1 MTKRDYYE
9 VLGVSRNAGQDEIKK
24 AYRQMALKFHPDR
37 NPGNKEAEEKFKE
50 AAEAYEVL
58 GDPEKRRRYDQ
69 FGHEGMRGTNYRE
82 FHDINDIFSTFSDIF
97 GSGFGGGIF
106 DEMFGTSTRGRRASR
121 TQRGIPGS
129 DLKAKLQ
136 LTLEEIAL
144 GVEKKIKVRKQ
155 KVCDVCKG
163 TGSKPG
169 TASATCPQCNG
180 TGELRQV
187 SRSMF
192 GQFVNITTCP
202 TCGGEGRVVKDPC
215 SNCRG
220 EGRVPGETTIKV
232 NVPAGVSDGNYIPL
246 QGQGNAG
253 QRGGPPG
260 DLIVLIEEQ
269 PHQYFARSGDD
280 IVYDLNISFPMA
292 ALGGEVEIPTLT
304 GKAKLT
310 VDAGTPAGRMLR
322 MRDRG
327 IPHLNSYGRG
337 DQLVRI
343 NIWVPAKLSP
353 AEKEL
358 LKKLGDSEHITPNEQ
373 ERHGHSRSFF
383 EKVKDA
389 FS

>member
-1 MTKRDYYE
+1 MTKRDYYDI
-9 VLGVSRNAGQDEIKK
+9 LGVSRNASQDEIKK
-24 AYRQMALKFHPDR
+24 AYRQMALKYHPDR

-58 GDPEKRRRYDQ
+58 GEPEKRRRYDQ

-106 DEMFGTSTRGRRASR
+106 DEMFGTSTRSRRSSR
-121 TQRGIPGS
+121 AQRGIPGS
-129 DLKAKLQ
+129 DLQVKLQ

-163 TGSKPG
+163 TGSRPG
-169 TASATCPQCNG
+169 TGSSTCPQCNG

-192 GQFVNITTCP
+192 GQFVNITACP

-232 NVPAGVSDGNYIPL
+232 NVPAGVTDGNYIPL
-246 QGQGNAG
+246 HGQGNAG

-269 PHQYFARSGDD
+269 PHQYFTRSGDD
-280 IVYDLNISFPMA
+280 IIYDLNVSYPVA
-292 ALGGEVEIPTLT
+292 ALGGEIEIPTLT

-310 VDAGTPAGRMLR
+310 IDPGTPAGRLLR
-322 MRDRG
+322 MRDHG
-327 IPHLNSYGRG
+327 IPHLNSHGRG

-343 NIWVPAKLSP
+343 NIWVPAKLNP
-353 AEKEL
+353 DEKEL
-358 LKKLGDSEHITPNEQ
+358 LRKLGESEHITPNEV